1 MAEINFED
9 EKFPKKLRQI
19 NNPPKRIY
27 AIGNVN
33 LINENLIAI
42 IGSRNNTMYGEK
54 WTRRFCIELLKY
66 NLNIVS
72 GMALGIDS
80 IAHKVSIENGIPTI
94 AVLPCGFENI
104 YPKENID
111 LYNKIITGGGL
122 IISEYEPSIKADSEK
137 FLQRNRI
144 VSGISIGVLV
154 VEAAYRSGTSV
165 TAKLAKNQNK
175 KVFCVPGS
183 LDNKKSVGTN
193 NLIKEGAIL
202 VNDIEDIISQYNFL
216 SKIGRQYKDKE
227 NLLKE
232 DFLKNDEEKMLYHIL
247 SNKES
252 SIEQLERLCDM
263 ESSKILRNLTILEIK
278 NIIKRTSGGKYKT
291 II

>member
-1 MAEINFED
+1 MVEINFKD
-9 EKFPKKLRQI
+9 ENFPNKLREI
-19 NNPPKRIY
+19 DNPPKKIY

-33 LINENLIAI
+33 LLNENLIAI

-54 WTRRFCIELLKY
+54 WTKKFCSELIKY

-80 IAHKVSIENGIPTI
+80 IAHKVSIENGNPTI

-104 YPKENID
+104 YPKENIV

-122 IISEYEPSIKADSEK
+122 IISEYEPNTKADSKK

-144 VSGISIGVLV
+144 VAGISIGVLV

-165 TAKLAKNQNK
+165 TAKLAKAQKK

-202 VNDIEDIISQYNFL
+202 VNEIEDIISQYNFL
-216 SKIGRQYKDKE
+216 SKIEKECKNRE
-227 NLLKE
+227 NLLE
-232 DFLKNDEEKMLYHIL
+232 EVVLKNNEEKMIYQIL
-247 SNKES
+247 SKKEL
-252 SIEQLERLCDM
+252 SIEQLERFCNID
-263 ESSKILRNLTILEIK
+263 SSKILRNLTILEIRK
-278 NIIKRTSGGKYKT
+278 IIKRTSGGKYKT

>member
-1 MAEINFED
+1 MVEINFED

-227 NLLKE
+227 NSLKE